1 MGAFGVLSSLA
12 GLAERSGHT
21 GCFGAERQDFDRDR
35 DGHSGTD
42 AKGITMRILCRFWNW
57 LIARSFAEARARND
71 RAADE
76 LDAAL
81 REVLRR

>member
-21 GCFGAERQDFDRDR
+21 RCFGSKRQDVDRDR
-35 DGHSGTD
+35 NGHSGTD
-42 AKGITMRILCRFWNW
+42 AKGIIMRILRRIWNW